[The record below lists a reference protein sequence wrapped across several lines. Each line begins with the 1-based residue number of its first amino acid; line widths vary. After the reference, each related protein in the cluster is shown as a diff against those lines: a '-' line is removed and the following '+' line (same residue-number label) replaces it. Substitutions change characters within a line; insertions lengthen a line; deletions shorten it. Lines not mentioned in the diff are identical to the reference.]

1 MDKTFIIFLIIAPVA
16 MFFSGFL
23 IARQIRPLEN
33 APLISKLFVEKRWLL
48 STVTGLLISIV
59 FTSLYSATSGFTLG
73 KIVAFLVLF
82 IFASGSYY
90 FGLRFGRGNSF
101 SAIEGVSTVNSTQS
115 DSFPE
120 NVIVDNTI
128 NSVKV
133 TINSK
138 KRWILFAMEAFQ
150 WVIMSLLILPI
161 ASLIVISL
169 LQNYLPQNFRFLVW
183 LLVGGLVLYLLYI
196 KFWEA
201 LEFVFDKEIV
211 EIDNLSVRIEK
222 YGSGFSSKKEYP
234 AENIKKI
241 TAMFSFGGTNIVLKR
256 SPFMNS
262 NMPAFMMWHNRGLK
276 RYRTFGKAIDLAD
289 AQRILEMIYSKF
301 PQYKG

>member
-1 MDKTFIIFLIIAPVA
+1 
-16 MFFSGFL
+16 
-23 IARQIRPLEN
+23 
-33 APLISKLFVEKRWLL
+33 
-48 STVTGLLISIV
+48 
-59 FTSLYSATSGFTLG
+59 
-73 KIVAFLVLF
+73 
-82 IFASGSYY
+82 
-90 FGLRFGRGNSF
+90 
-101 SAIEGVSTVNSTQS
+101 
-115 DSFPE
+115 
-120 NVIVDNTI
+120 
-128 NSVKV
+128 
-133 TINSK
+133 
-138 KRWILFAMEAFQ
+138 MEAFQ